1 MSGGLTLKCTHI
13 VRESVCVSASVSA
26 SVNVSASILYF
37 DHKLALRA
45 TLGQQRNLGLLFMR
59 NRLSGLPHECR
70 KYSLYVCVSVCVINE
85 AWQPTTCKCIFAA
98 SAFAAASAA
107 TSPFPAWLGSLHF
120 SALLRPARFLQ
131 LRFMLQ
137 L

>member
-13 VRESVCVSASVSA
+13 VRESVCVSA

-59 NRLSGLPHECR
+59 NRLSALPHECR
-70 KYSLYVCVSVCVINE
+70 KYPGLPLYVCVINE
-85 AWQPTTCKCIFAA
+85 AWQPTTCKCISAALAA
-98 SAFAAASAA
+98 SASAAA

>member
-13 VRESVCVSASVSA
+13 VCESVCVSVSA
-26 SVNVSASILYF
+26 SVNISASILYF

-98 SAFAAASAA
+98 SAA